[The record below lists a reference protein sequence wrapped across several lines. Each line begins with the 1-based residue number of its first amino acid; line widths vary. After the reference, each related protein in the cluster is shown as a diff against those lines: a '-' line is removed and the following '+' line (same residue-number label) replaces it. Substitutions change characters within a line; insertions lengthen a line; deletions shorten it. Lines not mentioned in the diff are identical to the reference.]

1 MVGARTAMEDNQGR
15 TLAELSV
22 VDENAVG
29 VNIALLRG
37 KMAEEGC
44 AADEDGWEAKNSRKW
59 LGQGARRKSLSK
71 IFMDMS
77 ILKIQGRSDL
87 SCSLRMT
94 NETIPNLTAFDEAAL
109 DKAFAVLEQQA
120 RDAARALDGAEAVEA
135 FRLEW
140 LGRKQGRLN
149 EVSGRWLKAA
159 PAEAKKALGV
169 RFNALKATVEALLDA
184 ALGAGPS
191 DAALAAEAIDI
202 TLPGTQRLIGAEHPI
217 TRTLN
222 EIVSVFAALGY
233 SVGVGP
239 EVETDYYNFE
249 SMNFPPG
256 HPARDTQDT
265 LVVAN
270 QERRSLRDRLLLR
283 THTSPVQMRTMELQP
298 PPVRIVIPGKV
309 HRNDA
314 QDATHS
320 PIFHQVEGLC
330 VDTNITFS
338 DLKGTLDHAMKA
350 LFGSAVK
357 TRFFPSFFPFTE
369 PSADVQISCIFCGG
383 KGCRKCK
390 QSGWIEL
397 LGCGMVDPAVFAF
410 AAEKQP
416 AYDPKKISGFA
427 FGMGVERIAMMKYG
441 ISEIGQF
448 YAGDMRFLGQFV
460 AVGAYSL
467 NRTRNTN
474 EDTDEMASSLLAGI
488 AGGRRATRR
497 RSDSA
502 RNCGRWHLS
511 DLGAGNGSLYEMDI
525 TTNRVDAMNHYG
537 VAREAAAIYGLT
549 LPALDFAL
557 PSGQACEDAI
567 LRED

>member
-1 MVGARTAMEDNQGR
+1 M
-15 TLAELSV
+15 S
-22 VDENAVG
+22 
-29 VNIALLRG
+29 
-37 KMAEEGC
+37 EG
-44 AADEDGWEAKNSRKW
+44 
-59 LGQGARRKSLSK
+59 
-71 IFMDMS
+71 IP
-77 ILKIQGRSDL
+77 DL
-87 SCSLRMT
+87 
-94 NETIPNLTAFDEAAL
+94 PAYDDAAL
-109 DKAFAVLEQQA
+109 DKAFATLEAQA
-120 RDAARALDGAEAVEA
+120 REAAAALNDETAVEA

-159 PAEAKKALGV
+159 PPEAKKALGL
-169 RFNALKATVEALLDA
+169 RFNTLKAVVEQLLESALGSVQYGSGGDA
-184 ALGAGPS
+184 ALK
-191 DAALAAEAIDI
+191 AEAIDI
-202 TLPGTQRLIGAEHPI
+202 TLPGTRRLTGAEHPI
-217 TRTLN
+217 TRAMN
-222 EIVSVFAALGY
+222 EIVTVFAALGY

-239 EVETDYYNFE
+239 EVETDFYNFE

-270 QERRSLRDRLLLR
+270 QERRPLRDRLLLR

-314 QDATHS
+314 ADATHS

-330 VDTNITFS
+330 VDASITFS

-416 AYDPKKISGFA
+416 AYDSKKISGFA

-441 ISEIGQF
+441 ISEIGSF

-460 AVGAYSL
+460 
-467 NRTRNTN
+467 
-474 EDTDEMASSLLAGI
+474 
-488 AGGRRATRR
+488 
-497 RSDSA
+497 
-502 RNCGRWHLS
+502 
-511 DLGAGNGSLYEMDI
+511 
-525 TTNRVDAMNHYG
+525 
-537 VAREAAAIYGLT
+537 
-549 LPALDFAL
+549 
-557 PSGQACEDAI
+557 
-567 LRED
+567 

>member
-1 MVGARTAMEDNQGR
+1 MKT
-15 TLAELSV
+15 
-22 VDENAVG
+22 
-29 VNIALLRG
+29 
-37 KMAEEGC
+37 
-44 AADEDGWEAKNSRKW
+44 EA
-59 LGQGARRKSLSK
+59 
-71 IFMDMS
+71 
-77 ILKIQGRSDL
+77 
-87 SCSLRMT
+87 
-94 NETIPNLTAFDEAAL
+94 IPNLTAFDDASLEQAFAALTAAAREAAQGI
-109 DKAFAVLEQQA
+109 E
-120 RDAARALDGAEAVEA
+120 GEPGVEA

-149 EVSGRWLKAA
+149 DVSSRWLKAA
-159 PAEAKKALGV
+159 PPEAKKSLGQ
-169 RFNALKATVEALLDA
+169 RFNELKKTVEGLLDTA
-184 ALGAGPS
+184 AGAGPS
-191 DAALAAEAIDI
+191 DAALAAEALDI
-202 TLPGTQRLIGAEHPI
+202 TLPGTRRLMGAEHPI
-217 TRTLN
+217 TKTLN

-239 EVETDYYNFE
+239 EVETDFYNFE

-265 LVVAN
+265 LVVAGQEKRN
-270 QERRSLRDRLLLR
+270 QRDRLLLR
-283 THTSPVQMRTMELQP
+283 THTSPVQMRTMEMQP

-314 QDATHS
+314 ADATHS

-350 LFGSAVK
+350 LFGSSVK

-390 QSGWIEL
+390 DSGWIEL

-448 YAGDMRFLGQFV
+448 YAGDMRFLSQF
-460 AVGAYSL
+460 
-467 NRTRNTN
+467 
-474 EDTDEMASSLLAGI
+474 M
-488 AGGRRATRR
+488 
-497 RSDSA
+497 
-502 RNCGRWHLS
+502 
-511 DLGAGNGSLYEMDI
+511 
-525 TTNRVDAMNHYG
+525 
-537 VAREAAAIYGLT
+537 
-549 LPALDFAL
+549 
-557 PSGQACEDAI
+557 
-567 LRED
+567 

>member
-1 MVGARTAMEDNQGR
+1 
-15 TLAELSV
+15 
-22 VDENAVG
+22 
-29 VNIALLRG
+29 
-37 KMAEEGC
+37 
-44 AADEDGWEAKNSRKW
+44 
-59 LGQGARRKSLSK
+59 
-71 IFMDMS
+71 
-77 ILKIQGRSDL
+77 
-87 SCSLRMT
+87 MT
-94 NETIPNLTAFDEAAL
+94 NENIPNLTGFDEAAL
-109 DKAFAVLEQQA
+109 DEAFASLEAQA
-120 RDAARALDGAEAVEA
+120 RASAAALDAEA
-135 FRLEW
+135 FRLQW
-140 LGRKQGRLN
+140 LGRKQGLLN
-149 EVSGRWLKAA
+149 EVSDRWLKAA
-159 PAEAKKALGV
+159 PGPAKKAVGQ
-169 RFNALKATVEALLDA
+169 RFKALKELVEALLEGAGPTDAAADA
-184 ALGAGPS
+184 ALK
-191 DAALAAEAIDI
+191 AEAIDI
-202 TLPGTQRLIGAEHPI
+202 TLPGTLRLTGAEHPI

-222 EIVSVFAALGY
+222 EITQVFAALGY

-239 EVETDYYNFE
+239 EVETDFYNFE

-265 LVVAN
+265 LVIAN
-270 QERRSLRDRLLLR
+270 QERRPQRDRLLLR
-283 THTSPVQMRTMELQP
+283 THTSPVQMRTMESQP

-314 QDATHS
+314 TDATHS

-441 ISEIGQF
+441 VSEIGQF
-448 YAGDMRFLGQFV
+448 YAGDMRFLGQF
-460 AVGAYSL
+460 A
-467 NRTRNTN
+467 
-474 EDTDEMASSLLAGI
+474 
-488 AGGRRATRR
+488 
-497 RSDSA
+497 
-502 RNCGRWHLS
+502 
-511 DLGAGNGSLYEMDI
+511 
-525 TTNRVDAMNHYG
+525 
-537 VAREAAAIYGLT
+537 
-549 LPALDFAL
+549 
-557 PSGQACEDAI
+557 
-567 LRED
+567 